1 MIYCTNCGKQIDD
14 DSKFCS
20 FCGAAVVENEKA
32 EVEDNTQQ
40 NSPLWDKFVEIRDAK
55 GEKGE
60 KYLNFIPDAT
70 WTVMKNMRENVLDE
84 LKQAYPEEI
93 GNLPYKD
100 VEIILSF
107 FSIAQR
113 DGYIVK
119 LSNRLLKDSRIK
131 KAKDLTVDHLVSRW
145 QKELDKDVEKVTEP
159 EELNILNLISVFD
172 IDQVLEDE
180 KIKELPNKVIES
192 IKTDFY
198 KLTYWGFILAL
209 VEEKLQK

>member
-14 DSKFCS
+14 DSKFCP
-20 FCGAAVVENEKA
+20 FCGAAVVENEQA
-32 EVEDNTQQ
+32 DVEDNTQQ

-55 GEKGE
+55 GEKRE

-145 QKELDKDVEKVTEP
+145 QRELDMDVEKVTEP